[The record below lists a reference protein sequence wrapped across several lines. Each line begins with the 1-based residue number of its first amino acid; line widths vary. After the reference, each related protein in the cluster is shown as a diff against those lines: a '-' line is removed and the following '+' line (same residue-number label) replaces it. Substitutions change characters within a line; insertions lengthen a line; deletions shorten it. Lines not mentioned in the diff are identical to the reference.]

1 MQGCCRAASIHREP
15 CVFSEEVISKDNTIW
30 FSEDGNM
37 MAYASFN
44 DTKVDIM
51 PLQLYGEAGKLEYQY
66 PITIPLRYPKV
77 SNGLQ
82 W

>member
-1 MQGCCRAASIHREP
+1 
-15 CVFSEEVISKDNTIW
+15 
-30 FSEDGNM
+30 M

-51 PLQLYGEAGKLEYQY
+51 PIQLYGEAGKLEYQY

-77 SNGLQ
+77 RNSITLLL
-82 W
+82 